1 MLELSSEDALRLNV
15 LAAQANAVRIDE
27 GKMIVYALIG
37 DREMKVELNPTGRH
51 DAYLKQV
58 RELLSSVA
66 LDSPGGYPVYLQ
78 RWTRMGQ
85 IDHGRLKQ
93 LLRLGEPE
101 AVIAVAAAPSLDDEL
116 ARLVWWAEH
125 GSDVARLMLERDAV
139 IQGEMGPILARFLIE
154 FLPFEEDPRQ
164 MVNSVR
170 LVLQPGLVGEEER
183 QRLWSA
189 GKRRAAYRV
198 GFLITSPDAL
208 PMEAAPHPRQAEAQA
223 ALEPLIA
230 AGNPFARLLAKL
242 LDAPGQAWL
251 ATVADT
257 FGRLTQQEV
266 AIALMNAVGDYCA
279 DARVGEEREKAVDAL
294 IEGAPGL
301 LAEAEGPLAELR
313 DALPGWEASI
323 AALLVLGQVSEYLL
337 DHILGHT
344 DAVGSVL
351 RKKLTPLSEPL
362 LAQIVQLREG

>member
-15 LAAQANAVRIDE
+15 LAAQADAVRIDE
-27 GKMIVYALIG
+27 GKMIVYALTG
-37 DREMKVELNPTGRH
+37 DREVKVQLNPTGRH
-51 DAYLKQV
+51 DAYVKQV

-85 IDHGRLKQ
+85 VDHGRLKQ

-101 AVIAVAAAPSLDDEL
+101 AVIAVAGAPSLDNEL

-125 GSDVARLMLERDAV
+125 GSDVARRMLEREAV
-139 IQGEMGPILARFLIE
+139 VNGEMGPILARFLIE
-154 FLPFEEDPRQ
+154 FLPFEENPLE
-164 MVNSVR
+164 MVDSVR
-170 LVLQPGLVGEEER
+170 LVLQPGLISDEER
-183 QRLWSA
+183 ARLWSA

-198 GFLITSPDAL
+198 GFLITSPGEL
-208 PMEAAPHPRQAEAQA
+208 PMEAVANPILETARPR
-223 ALEPLIA
+223 LEPLA
-230 AGNPFARLLAKL
+230 TAGNPFARLLLTL

-266 AIALMNAVGDYCA
+266 AIALMNAVGAFCRA
-279 DARVGEEREKAVDAL
+279 ARVDEAWEKEINVL
-294 IEGAPGL
+294 TGRAPARV
-301 LAEAEGPLAELR
+301 AEADGSLGELR
-313 DALPGWEASI
+313 DTLPELGEAI
-323 AALLVLGQVSEYLL
+323 AAMIVLAETSEYLL

-344 DAVGSVL
+344 DAIGSVL
-351 RKKLTPLSEPL
+351 RKKLLPLSEPL
-362 LAQIVQLREG
+362 VGQIALLRG

>member
-15 LAAQANAVRIDE
+15 LAAQADAVRIDE

-51 DAYLKQV
+51 EAYLKAV

-66 LDSPGGYPVYLQ
+66 LDSPGGYPIYLQ

-101 AVIAVAAAPSLDDEL
+101 AVIAVAGAPSLDDEL
-116 ARLVWWAEH
+116 ARLVWWAAH
-125 GSDVARLMLERDAV
+125 GTDVARRMLEREAV
-139 IQGEMGPILARFLIE
+139 VHGTMGPILARFLIE
-154 FLPFEEDPRQ
+154 FLPFEENPLE
-164 MVNSVR
+164 MVDSVR
-170 LVLQPGLVGEEER
+170 LVLQPGLVDEAER

-198 GFLITSPDAL
+198 GFLVTCPETLPMDAL
-208 PMEAAPHPRQAEAQA
+208 ANPKLKVARP
-223 ALEPLIA
+223 ALASLIA
-230 AGNPFARLLAKL
+230 ADNPFARLFVKL

-251 ATVADT
+251 TTVAET
-257 FGRLTQQEV
+257 FGGLTRQEV
-266 AIALMNAVGDYCA
+266 AIALMNAVGDHCRE
-279 DARVGEEREKAVDAL
+279 ARLGDGKEKKVER
-294 IEGAPGL
+294 L
-301 LAEAEGPLAELR
+301 LAEIPDRIATAEGPLAELR
-313 DALPGWEASI
+313 DALPGLRDEITAM
-323 AALLVLGQVSEYLL
+323 LVLGQVSEYLL
-337 DHILGHT
+337 DPILGHT

-351 RKKLTPLSEPL
+351 RKRLTPLTDPL
-362 LAQIVQLREG
+362 LAEIAKLR

>member
-15 LAAQANAVRIDE
+15 LAAQADAVRIDE
-27 GKMIVYALIG
+27 GKMIVYALIN

-85 IDHGRLKQ
+85 VDHGRLKQ

-101 AVIAVAAAPSLDDEL
+101 AVIAVAGAPSLDNEL

-125 GSDVARLMLERDAV
+125 GSDVARRMLEREAV
-139 IQGEMGPILARFLIE
+139 VNGEMGPILARFLIE
-154 FLPFEEDPRQ
+154 FLPFEEQPQ
-164 MVNSVR
+164 EMVNSVR
-170 LVLQPGLVGEEER
+170 LVLQPGLIDEEER
-183 QRLWSA
+183 QRLWGA
-189 GKRRAAYRV
+189 GKRRSAYRV
-198 GFLITSPDAL
+198 GFLIAAPDAL
-208 PMEAAPHPRQAEAQA
+208 PMESAASPKLAAAEPALKPLAQK
-223 ALEPLIA
+223 
-230 AGNPFARLLAKL
+230 GNPFAALLLKL

-266 AIALMNAVGDYCA
+266 AIDLMNAIGDHCA
-279 DARVGEEREKAVDAL
+279 GARLGEAREKEIDAL
-294 IEGAPGL
+294 VERAPSMV
-301 LAEAEGPLAELR
+301 AEAGGPLAELR
-313 DALPGWEASI
+313 DAVPELAGEVT
-323 AALLVLGQVSEYLL
+323 ALLVLGQVSEYLL

-362 LAQIVQLREG
+362 LAQLAELR